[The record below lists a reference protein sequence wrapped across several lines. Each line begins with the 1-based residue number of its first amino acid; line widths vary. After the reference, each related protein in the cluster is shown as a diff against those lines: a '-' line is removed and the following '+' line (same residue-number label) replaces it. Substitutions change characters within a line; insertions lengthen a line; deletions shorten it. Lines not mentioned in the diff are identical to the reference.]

1 MLELTY
7 KKILAIA
14 VPLMFGTFVQ
24 SVVMLTDTAFVGR
37 LDDAV
42 SFNAV
47 NNAGLIYVSLFMLSK
62 GLADGAQILIA
73 RKYGE
78 QNLLQIGSLVFH
90 TQILQLILSGI
101 LFMVFFFLSTWFI
114 QLIVKDGP
122 TGESMILFLKYRSW
136 GIFFAGMH
144 ATLTAFYIG
153 IGKTSLVLISTLV
166 MAVSNIIL
174 DYSLI
179 FGNLGFNEMGM
190 VGAPLASSIS
200 ELLAFVFL
208 VISVYMTR
216 DKLQFGISFLNKINV
231 KEIYALVKLGVPL
244 MFQGFFALFGW
255 LIFFTLIEREMSPH
269 DLKVSSVI
277 RSVYFIAFI
286 PTFGFGATTRTYV
299 SNLIGQGKPH
309 LIKNIQRKIMILS
322 FLFIILF
329 CHAPVFFPNYFIPMI
344 NPDPLIY
351 EDSKHV
357 LWLVT
362 GSILLFSLITVWF
375 NSVAALGK
383 SNISFLIE
391 GTSIFIYLVACYL
404 FIVVFDWNIVAVW
417 TVEYIYFGA
426 IGLMSYFYLQK
437 YRRNLS
443 RI

>member
-7 KKILAIA
+7 KRILAIA

-24 SVVMLTDTAFVGR
+24 SVVMLTDTAFVSR
-37 LDDAV
+37 LDTI

-78 QNLLQIGSLVFH
+78 QNLAQIGSLVFH
-90 TQILQLILSGI
+90 TQILQLILSGF
-101 LFMVFFFLSTWFI
+101 LFLVFFFLSTWFI
-114 QLIVKDGP
+114 QLIVKDVP

-153 IGKTSLVLISTLV
+153 IGKTSLVLISTLI
-166 MAVSNIIL
+166 MALSNIIL
-174 DYSLI
+174 DYAMI
-179 FGNLGFNEMGM
+179 FGNFGFPEMGM

-200 ELLAFVFL
+200 EFLAFIFL
-208 VISVYMTR
+208 VIAVYFS
-216 DKLQFGISFLNKINV
+216 KEIKQFGISFFSYFNFN
-231 KEIYALVKLGVPL
+231 EIKALVKLGVPL

-269 DLKVSSVI
+269 DLEVSSVI

-299 SNLIGQGKPH
+299 SNLIGQGKPQ
-309 LIKNIQRKIMILS
+309 LIKTIQRKIMLLS
-322 FLFIILF
+322 FLFIVLF
-329 CHAPVFFPNYFIPMI
+329 CHLPVFFPHYFIPLI
-344 NPDPLIY
+344 NPNPVIF

-357 LWLVT
+357 LWVVT
-362 GSILLFSLITVWF
+362 GSIILFSFITVWF

-404 FIVVFDWNIVAVW
+404 FIVVFKWNVVAIW

-426 IGLMSYFYLQK
+426 IGFMSYFYLLK

-443 RI
+443 RL